1 MPQAKRLVIAFLM
14 LIVAGAVLLTIPV
27 MTVAGKIAL
36 IDACFT
42 ATSAVCVTGLTVLD
56 TEHDFTLLGQFVIL
70 VLIQCGGIGIIT
82 IASSIILSSHKH
94 LSLDYE
100 AMLSSTVAI
109 SPKITFRE
117 ITYSVI
123 RLSLTIEFIGAMLLF
138 VFWQVEGS
146 FVGRV
151 WQSLFHAIS
160 AFCNAGF
167 SLYSDNLEQFTHNS
181 GVSCVIMGLVI
192 LGGFGF
198 VNLRELLF
206 KWRSRQFKWRYFS
219 LFLKVSITFTIFLN
233 LLGTLLI
240 FLADYTVAMGS
251 LSLFEKLVAAA
262 FHSAS
267 TRTAGFNTLPI
278 ANFTDMSLSFMIGWM
293 FIGGVSGSCA
303 GGVKVSS
310 LAIVLGVLRSYLQN
324 AAQPA
329 IFQRRLPN
337 IVQKRAVTL
346 VFFSMACVMLG
357 VVLFSIT
364 EGRFVSYGTQHSPFL
379 GGLFEVVS
387 ALGTVGLSTG
397 ITPALTGASKG
408 LFIVL
413 MFIGRLGPLVIISA
427 WVGEVPPKPF
437 TYPEESLPVG

>member
-1 MPQAKRLVIAFLM
+1 MNQAKRLVMAFVL
-14 LIVAGAVLLTIPV
+14 LIVGGAFVLTLPV
-27 MTVAGKIAL
+27 MSADGKIAL

-56 TEHDFTLLGQFVIL
+56 TERDFTFWGQLVIL
-70 VLIQCGGIGIIT
+70 ILIQCGGIGIIT
-82 IASSIILSSHKH
+82 IASSIILSSHKR

-100 AMLSSTVAI
+100 AMLSSTVAV
-109 SPKITFRE
+109 SPGMTFRE
-117 ITYSVI
+117 ITSAAI
-123 RLSLTIEFIGAMLLF
+123 KLTLIIELFGAIALYCCWPSEQAFAM
-138 VFWQVEGS
+138 
-146 FVGRV
+146 RA
-151 WQSLFHAIS
+151 WQSLFHAVS

-167 SLYSDNLEQFTHNS
+167 SVYSDNLQRFTGNV
-181 GVSCVIMGLVI
+181 GVNGVLMGLI
-192 LGGFGF
+192 MLRGFGF

-206 KWRSRQFKWRYFS
+206 RWRTRQFKWRSFS
-219 LFLKVSITFTIFLN
+219 LFLKVSIMLTVVLN
-233 LLGTLLI
+233 LVGTLLI
-240 FLADYTVAMGS
+240 FLADRSVALGT
-251 LSLFEKLVAAA
+251 LSAPEQVMAAA
-262 FHSAS
+262 FHAVS

-278 ANFTDMSLSFMIGWM
+278 ANFTDMSLLFMIGWM

-310 LAIVLGVLRSYLQN
+310 LAIVLSVLRSYLQN
-324 AAQPA
+324 AAQPV

-337 IVQKRAVTL
+337 IVQKRAITL

-364 EGRFVSYGTQHSPFL
+364 EGRFASYGTPHSPFL

-397 ITPALTGASKG
+397 ITPTFTGASKG